1 MPCGNSRGSSRGT
14 CFYDAY
20 AFQISKKGRRAR
32 PFSSASCGTAR
43 FSHKHSRNTRSLC
56 RARSGIA
63 TGEISAK
70 RKFSAV
76 VMSPKPPLLAVLIDA
91 DNISAKHAEVMFE
104 EIASLGE
111 ASIRRIY
118 GDFSGTGAQGWT
130 KEKLAA
136 LAIVPH
142 QQFANTTGKNASD
155 IALVIDAMDILHS
168 GRFDGFVLISSDSDF
183 TRLASRIRE
192 QGVDVFG
199 MGMRKTPA
207 AFVKA
212 CKRFIYVENLI
223 SEPVKA
229 KPKPKRQKE
238 EQTVGAQDQ
247 LEDPT
252 KLVKRAMDSINSEDE
267 WFTLGQIG
275 QYIAAAVPDFD
286 TRSYGKRKLS
296 DLIASLKI
304 FETKQGEGNQI
315 LVRRID

>member
-1 MPCGNSRGSSRGT
+1 MPFGV
-14 CFYDAY
+14 
-20 AFQISKKGRRAR
+20 
-32 PFSSASCGTAR
+32 SAV
-43 FSHKHSRNTRSLC
+43 
-56 RARSGIA
+56 
-63 TGEISAK
+63 EISSN

-76 VMSPKPPLLAVLIDA
+76 VISPKPPLLAVLIDA

-130 KEKLAA
+130 REKLAA

-192 QGVDVFG
+192 QGLDVFG

-223 SEPVKA
+223 SEPTKV
-229 KPKPKRQKE
+229 KPKPKPQKE
-238 EQTVGAQDQ
+238 ELPQKEEILVGTPNQ
-247 LEDPT
+247 LEDPS
-252 KLVKRAMDSINSEDE
+252 KLVKRAMDAINLDDE

-275 QYIAAAVPDFD
+275 QYITAANPDFD

>member
-1 MPCGNSRGSSRGT
+1 MNN
-14 CFYDAY
+14 
-20 AFQISKKGRRAR
+20 
-32 PFSSASCGTAR
+32 
-43 FSHKHSRNTRSLC
+43 NT
-56 RARSGIA
+56 
-63 TGEISAK
+63 
-70 RKFSAV
+70 
-76 VMSPKPPLLAVLIDA
+76 MKPPLLAVLIDA
-91 DNISAKHAEVMFE
+91 DNISAKYSEAMFE

-118 GDFSGTGAQGWT
+118 GDFAGGGPQGWT
-130 KEKLAA
+130 KDKLAA

-192 QGVDVFG
+192 QGLDVFG

-212 CKRFIYVENLI
+212 CKRFIYVENLL
-223 SEPVKA
+223 PDAGKPKA
-229 KPKPKRQKE
+229 KPVRDEDSGQAP
-238 EQTVGAQDQ
+238 AL

-252 KLVKRAMDSINSEDE
+252 KLVIRAMEAINQDDE

-275 QYIAAAVPDFD
+275 QYITAANPDFD
-286 TRSYGKRKLS
+286 TRSYGKSKLS
-296 DLIASLKI
+296 DLIATLKV
-304 FETKQGEGNQI
+304 FETRRGDGNQ
-315 LVRRID
+315 LQVRRLD

>member
-1 MPCGNSRGSSRGT
+1 M
-14 CFYDAY
+14 A
-20 AFQISKKGRRAR
+20 
-32 PFSSASCGTAR
+32 
-43 FSHKHSRNTRSLC
+43 NT
-56 RARSGIA
+56 
-63 TGEISAK
+63 T
-70 RKFSAV
+70 
-76 VMSPKPPLLAVLIDA
+76 KPPLLAVLIDA
-91 DNISAKHAEVMFE
+91 DNISAKYAEAMFD
-104 EIASLGE
+104 EIASFGE

-118 GDFSGTGAQGWT
+118 GDFAGGSPQGWN

-192 QGVDVFG
+192 QGLDVYG

-212 CKRFIYVENLI
+212 CKRFIYVENLLEDPGK
-223 SEPVKA
+223 SKPKA
-229 KPKPKRQKE
+229 KKAE
-238 EQTVGAQDQ
+238 ETKDDAPAELV
-247 LEDPT
+247 DPT
-252 KLVKRAMDSINSEDE
+252 KLVVRAMDAIDQDDE

-275 QYIAAAVPDFD
+275 QYITAASPDFD

-296 DLIASLKI
+296 DLIASLKL
-304 FETKQGEGNQI
+304 FETKRGEGNQI
-315 LVRRID
+315 LVRRLD